1 MKVWKLVSGIL
12 SIIFSGWVMLGS
24 GVAGFLND
32 LDGSKADSA
41 TAVVAGFFVSI
52 LMLAGGIVSIA
63 VKNKIDE
70 RSNGALAVIFG
81 IAALVGVTGGS
92 ESVAL
97 DFGIVW
103 CLACAVNAVVC
114 IFQNRKNK
122 SKDIANK
129 DSSEK

>member
-41 TAVVAGFFVSI
+41 TAVAAGFFVSI

-63 VKNKIDE
+63 VRNKIDE

-103 CLACAVNAVVC
+103 CLACAVNAIVC
-114 IFQNRKNK
+114 IFTNRKNK
-122 SKDIANK
+122 SEDIANK

>member
-41 TAVVAGFFVSI
+41 TAVAAGFFVSI
-52 LMLAGGIVSIA
+52 LMLAGGIVSI
-63 VKNKIDE
+63 VVRNKIDE

-81 IAALVGVTGGS
+81 IAALIGVTGGG
-92 ESVAL
+92 ESFAL
-97 DFGIVW
+97 GFGIVW

-122 SKDIANK
+122 SKDTDK
-129 DSSEK
+129 EDSSKN

>member
-41 TAVVAGFFVSI
+41 TAVAAGFFVSI

-63 VKNKIDE
+63 VRNKIDE
-70 RSNGALAVIFG
+70 RSNGALAIIFG
-81 IAALVGVTGGS
+81 IATIIGFAGGGKFDIL
-92 ESVAL
+92 EIWA
-97 DFGIVW
+97 VW

-122 SKDIANK
+122 SKDTDK
-129 DSSEK
+129 EDSSKS

>member
-41 TAVVAGFFVSI
+41 TAVAAGFFVSI

-63 VKNKIDE
+63 VRNKIDE
-70 RSNGALAVIFG
+70 RSNGALAIIFG
-81 IAALVGVTGGS
+81 IATLVGVTGGS

-122 SKDIANK
+122 SKDTDK
-129 DSSEK
+129 EDSSKN

>member
-41 TAVVAGFFVSI
+41 TAVAAGFFVSI

-63 VKNKIDE
+63 VRNKIDE

-114 IFQNRKNK
+114 IFQNHKNK
-122 SKDIANK
+122 SKDTDK
-129 DSSEK
+129 EDSSKN

>member
-41 TAVVAGFFVSI
+41 TAVAAGFFVSI

-122 SKDIANK
+122 SKDTDK
-129 DSSEK
+129 EDSSQS